1 MSVDCFISDQ
11 VDSYSN
17 NVVVR
22 EQNLN
27 ELSKALKQINSN
39 PKIYVISKSTSKSSP
54 VLQNVGRIIYIQ
66 GYEELLQL
74 LEHKVETT
82 GT

>member
-54 VLQNVGRIIYIQ
+54 VLQNAGRIIYIQ

>member
-1 MSVDCFISDQ
+1 M
-11 VDSYSN
+11 
-17 NVVVR
+17 
-22 EQNLN
+22 
-27 ELSKALKQINSN
+27 
-39 PKIYVISKSTSKSSP
+39 ISKSTSKSSP

-74 LEHKVETT
+74 LEHKAEAT